1 MEFKR
6 ANLFKRLLWEKY
18 STKSILNLIPQ
29 NMKIVAS
36 PEENSKT
43 QVFMQKTT
51 TSPPISIMEFERHV
65 EQPVHCLFR
74 GHMSVIIH
82 LLLHASNMQ

>member
-1 MEFKR
+1 
-6 ANLFKRLLWEKY
+6 
-18 STKSILNLIPQ
+18 
-29 NMKIVAS
+29 MKIVAS
-36 PEENSKT
+36 PKENSKT
-43 QVFMQKTT
+43 QVYMQKTT